1 MPYPCTCC
9 YIYPCFFLIS
19 SQGSHPTFQ
28 CKNTI
33 RLLSCD
39 VCGLNQYDKCQK
51 ITSHFLFPF
60 VHHKPD
66 IFTFQESHSSPETSA
81 QWAVDFGIQKDNL
94 LSSHG
99 NTRSRGV
106 ILGWSHKFK
115 ILSSRIDTEGRYI
128 VASMKGYGEKF
139 TLVPLYLEPGLSISE
154 VFRILGEVMGFAAE
168 TENARTMFIG
178 DFNAILDPIL
188 DTSSS
193 RATASAC
200 GRRLADFMDTH
211 ELTDIWRVGHE
222 KDVRYSCFTGPVSS
236 HSDLALA
243 SPSFLT
249 HVVNCSIETSYPSD
263 HASLYIYVEF
273 NLDQDPRGRGLWCV
287 PTHVLGDTVYQKR
300 IENLLTSG
308 LHQEASNLDPLD
320 RMAAQGSNTKSYSDK
335 LVLMHWE
342 HDQLVKYHTSEA

>member
-1 MPYPCTCC
+1 M
-9 YIYPCFFLIS
+9 
-19 SQGSHPTFQ
+19 
-28 CKNTI
+28 
-33 RLLSCD
+33 
-39 VCGLNQYDKCQK
+39 
-51 ITSHFLFPF
+51 
-60 VHHKPD
+60 
-66 IFTFQESHSSPETSA
+66 
-81 QWAVDFGIQKDNL
+81 
-94 LSSHG
+94 
-99 NTRSRGV
+99 
-106 ILGWSHKFK
+106 GWSHKFK

-128 VASMKGYGEKF
+128 VDSMKGYGEKF
-139 TLVPLYLEPGLSISE
+139 TLVSLYLEPGLSISE

-168 TENARTMFIG
+168 TENAHTMFIG

-263 HASLYIYVEF
+263 HASLYVEF
-273 NLDQDPRGRGLWCV
+273 KLDQDPRGRGLWCV

-308 LHQEASNLDPLD
+308 LHQEVSNLDPSQFWDFTKSAIWSETITYLADRHQAKKSWVKQIDQDIESITLARD
-320 RMAAQGSNTKSYSDK
+320 RMAAQGSNMKSYSDK
-335 LVLMHWE
+335 LALMHWE
-342 HDQLVKYHTSEA
+342 RDQLVKYHTSEA